1 MGRPDPRGPR
11 APALKGIIEPSLA
24 SGGYSMR
31 TARALTMALAILAFL
46 TMVLAGPGS
55 KYGWWPWNTG
65 IALLRGATYAG
76 FAAAAA
82 AVVLVLLLAVPRWRV
97 RPWVP
102 LVALIFALLT
112 IAPPLILRNQA
123 QGVPRIHDITT
134 DTFDPPAF
142 VALLPQRQN
151 APNGAQ
157 YGGPSVAAQQQQGYP
172 DIKSLVV
179 KTPPAETMQR
189 ALDAA
194 RSLGWEVAAT
204 DTASGRI
211 EATDTSRWFG
221 FKDDV
226 VIRVRP
232 EGTGSRVDVRSVSRV
247 GLSDLGANAARVR
260 KFLAKLA

>member
-1 MGRPDPRGPR
+1 
-11 APALKGIIEPSLA
+11 
-24 SGGYSMR
+24 
-31 TARALTMALAILAFL
+31 MAVAVVAFL
-46 TMVLAGPGS
+46 LMLLAGPGA
-55 KYGWWPWNTG
+55 KYGLWPWSTG
-65 IALLRGATYAG
+65 MTLLRGATYAG
-76 FAAAAA
+76 FVAAAAA
-82 AVVLVLLLAVPRWRV
+82 AVLVLLLAVPRWRV

-102 LVALIFALLT
+102 LVALCFALAA

-142 VALLPQRQN
+142 VSLLPERQK
-151 APNGAQ
+151 APNGAD
-157 YGGPSVAAQQQQGYP
+157 YGGPSVAALQQQGYP
-172 DIKSLVV
+172 DIKSVVV
-179 KTPPAETMQR
+179 KTPPAETVQR

-194 RSLGWEVAAT
+194 RSLGWEVVAT
-204 DTASGRI
+204 DTPSGRI
-211 EATDTSRWFG
+211 EAIDTTFWFG

-232 EGTGSRVDVRSVSRV
+232 EGTGSRVDMRSVSRV

>member
-1 MGRPDPRGPR
+1 
-11 APALKGIIEPSLA
+11 
-24 SGGYSMR
+24 MR
-31 TARALTMALAILAFL
+31 TARALTMAVAIAAFL
-46 TMVLAGPGS
+46 LMVLAGPGS
-55 KYGWWPWNTG
+55 KYGWWPWSTG
-65 IALLRGATYAG
+65 LTLLKGATYAG
-76 FAAAAA
+76 FVAAAV
-82 AVVLVLLLAVPRWRV
+82 AVVLVILLAVPRWRV

-102 LVALIFALLT
+102 LVALIFALLA

-123 QGVPRIHDITT
+123 QGVPPIHDITT

-142 VALLPQRQN
+142 VALLPQRQR
-151 APNGAQ
+151 APNGAD
-157 YGGPSVAAQQQQGYP
+157 YGGPSIAAQQQQGYP
-172 DIKSLVV
+172 DIKSVVV
-179 KTPPAETMQR
+179 KTAPAETVQR

-194 RSLGWEVAAT
+194 RSMGWEVAAT
-204 DTASGRI
+204 DTPTGRI
-211 EATDTSRWFG
+211 EATDTSTWFG